1 MSDSN
6 DQDFDRAT
14 ERPSIREGLPRHYE
28 MRADRHYVD
37 QLAAQSGGDPVR
49 MIPVNQLDADP
60 PDVGLPLR
68 PLIES
73 IRLHGVV
80 HPLLVRR
87 RETGYHV
94 IAGRKRLAAAKTLQF
109 TTVPCLVRD
118 VTDAEAEALAAADNV
133 RMIESVASDPGSA
146 WLGAI
151 PLLSAHMSAI
161 AACAGLCG
169 AGAGGLQP
177 HALDLLKAHTWRANR
192 LIEALTLLSNA
203 PAAPPRA
210 RSIAG
215 IIDEVVDGFAV
226 ECRLANVTLRV
237 EVRDA
242 LSSAGLNDS
251 QLAAG
256 LAGAL
261 MAVLPLVANAF
272 QPTIVIQ
279 ATNANGNE
287 TVIEVIQHSVP
298 VAPQAVERFFDRS
311 RPQDDPA
318 MIGALA
324 VKALAE
330 AHDGRAVFE
339 ALSDGSRLA
348 VTMKRRS

>member
-1 MSDSN
+1 MSDN
-6 DQDFDRAT
+6 DQEFDRAT
-14 ERPSIREGLPRHYE
+14 ELPSIREGLPRQYQ

-37 QLAAQSGGDPVR
+37 QLAAQSAGDPVR
-49 MIPVNQLDADP
+49 MIPVNQLDAEP
-60 PDVGLPLR
+60 LDVGHPLR

-94 IAGRKRLAAAKTLQF
+94 IAGRKRLTAAKTLQF

-118 VTDAEAEALAAADNV
+118 VADAEVEALAAADNV
-133 RMIESVASDPGSA
+133 RTIGSVAGDHGSA

-151 PLLSAHMSAI
+151 PLLSAHMSGI
-161 AACAGLCG
+161 AASAGLCG
-169 AGAGGLQP
+169 AGVGGLQQ
-177 HALDLLKAHTWRANR
+177 HALDLLKAHAWRAGR
-192 LIEALTLLSNA
+192 LIEALTLLANA

-237 EVRDA
+237 EVRDV
-242 LSSAGLNDS
+242 LSSAGLNDG

-261 MAVLPLVANAF
+261 MAVLPLVTNTF
-272 QPTIVIQ
+272 QPMIVIH

-287 TVIEVIQHSVP
+287 TVIEVIQHNAP
-298 VAPQAVERFFDRS
+298 VTSHVVERFFDSS

-318 MIGALA
+318 VIGALA

-330 AHDGRAVFE
+330 AHDGHAVFE

-348 VTMKRRS
+348 ITMKRRS

>member
-1 MSDSN
+1 VSDSN
-6 DQDFDRAT
+6 DQEFDRAT
-14 ERPSIREGLPRHYE
+14 ELPSIREGLPSHYQ

-37 QLAAQSGGDPVR
+37 QLGAQSAGDPVR
-49 MIPVNQLDADP
+49 MIPVNQLDAEP
-60 PDVGLPLR
+60 PDGGLSLR

-87 RETGYHV
+87 RETGYQV
-94 IAGRKRLAAAKTLQF
+94 IAGRKRLTAAKTLQF

-118 VTDAEAEALAAADNV
+118 VTDGDVEALAAADNV
-133 RMIESVASDPGSA
+133 RTIGSIADDPGSA
-146 WLGAI
+146 WLGAL
-151 PLLSAHMSAI
+151 PLFSAHMSGI

-169 AGAGGLQP
+169 AGAGGLQQ
-177 HALDLLKAHTWRANR
+177 HALDLLKAHAWRAGR
-192 LIEALTLLSNA
+192 LIEALTLLSNV

-237 EVRDA
+237 EVRDV
-242 LSSAGLNDS
+242 LSSAGLNDR

-261 MAVLPLVANAF
+261 LAVLPLVANTF
-272 QPTIVIQ
+272 RPTIVIH

-287 TVIEVIQHSVP
+287 TVIEVIQRNAP
-298 VAPQAVERFFDRS
+298 VTAHAVERFFDRS

-339 ALSDGSRLA
+339 ALSEGSRLA
-348 VTMKRRS
+348 ITMKRRS

>member
-1 MSDSN
+1 MSDSK
-6 DQDFDRAT
+6 DQDFARVT
-14 ERPSIREGLPRHYE
+14 ELPSIREGLPRHYQ

-37 QLAAQSGGDPVR
+37 QLATQSAGDPVR
-49 MIPVNQLDADP
+49 MIPVDQLDAEP

-80 HPLLVRR
+80 HPLLVRA
-87 RETGYHV
+87 RETGYQV
-94 IAGRKRLAAAKTLQF
+94 IAGRKRLIAAKTLQF
-109 TTVPCLVRD
+109 PTVPCLVRD
-118 VTDAEAEALAAADNV
+118 VSDAEVEALAAADNV
-133 RMIESVASDPGSA
+133 RMIGSVAGDPGSA
-146 WLGAI
+146 WHGAI
-151 PLLSAHMSAI
+151 PVLSAHLSGI
-161 AACAGLCG
+161 AASAGLCG
-169 AGAGGLQP
+169 AGAGGLQH
-177 HALDLLKAHTWRANR
+177 HALDLLKAHAWRAGR
-192 LIEALTLLSNA
+192 LVDALTLLANA

-237 EVRDA
+237 EVRDVM
-242 LSSAGLNDS
+242 SSAGLNDS

-261 MAVLPLVANAF
+261 MAVLPLVANSF
-272 QPTIVIQ
+272 RPTIVIH
-279 ATNANGNE
+279 AANANGNE
-287 TVIEVIQHSVP
+287 TVIEVIQHNAP
-298 VAPQAVERFFDRS
+298 VTPYAVEHFFDSS

-318 MIGALA
+318 VIGALA

-348 VTMKRRS
+348 ITMKRRS

>member
-1 MSDSN
+1 VSDSN
-6 DQDFDRAT
+6 DQEFDRAT
-14 ERPSIREGLPRHYE
+14 ELPSIREGLPRHYQ

-37 QLAAQSGGDPVR
+37 QLAAQSASDPVR
-49 MIPVNQLDADP
+49 MIPVNQLDAEP
-60 PDVGLPLR
+60 PDAGLHLR

-73 IRLHGVV
+73 IRLHGVL

-87 RETGYHV
+87 RETGYDV
-94 IAGRKRLAAAKTLQF
+94 IAGHKRLAAAKTLQL

-118 VTDAEAEALAAADNV
+118 VTDAEVEALAAADNV
-133 RMIESVASDPGSA
+133 RMIGSVARDSGTMLA
-146 WLGAI
+146 GAV
-151 PLLSAHMSAI
+151 PLLSAHMSGI

-169 AGAGGLQP
+169 GAAGGLQP
-177 HALDLLKAHTWRANR
+177 HALDLLKAHAWRAGR

-226 ECRLANVTLRV
+226 ECRLASVTLRV
-237 EVRDA
+237 EVRDV
-242 LSSAGLNDS
+242 LSSVGLNDG
-251 QLAAG
+251 QLAVG

-272 QPTIVIQ
+272 RPTIVIQ

-287 TVIEVIQHSVP
+287 TVIEVIQRSAP
-298 VAPQAVERFFDRS
+298 VTPHAVERFFDAS

-348 VTMKRRS
+348 IMMKRRS